1 MRREGRVTPRF
12 GLAIAT
18 RQPHLNGME
27 RNHTGAGLARNL
39 PQRMGG
45 WFRANPVAG
54 AILILCLVIEGVL
67 EGADAGL
74 WGQVDWRML
83 AVDYGAFFSVLLHG
97 AQPNYPLQPVA
108 MFVTYGFLHAGFVHV
123 AVNMFTLVVL
133 AAPVSARLGQARF
146 AMLYFI
152 ALIAGGAGF
161 GWLSSLNAP
170 MLGASGA
177 LFGLAGA
184 ILAWAWRDR
193 RRDRVA
199 DASWRLPRR
208 LGGGA
213 VAGPAP
219 AAALPGLRTPPRHC
233 VGGAEPWL
241 GPGGQRRAAGNPD
254 RRAIAGKRTRSRL
267 FEDTLVGG
275 QQRRPRM
282 RPGQGRFDPP
292 AADRAHGPRALA
304 IMQQDCDAIGE
315 ILGVVGPGV

>member
-1 MRREGRVTPRF
+1 
-12 GLAIAT
+12 
-18 RQPHLNGME
+18 ME

-74 WGQVDWRML
+74 WGQADWRML
-83 AVDYGAFFSVLLHG
+83 AVDYGAFFGVLLHG

-146 AMLYFI
+146 ASLYFI

-161 GWLSSLNAP
+161 GLLSTLNAP

-193 RRDRVA
+193 RAFGQPTREIVRVLMRPILYLVLFNVVMFA
-199 DASWRLPRR
+199 ATGGEIAWQTH
-208 LGGGA
+208 LGGFL
-213 VAGPAP
+213 AGW
-219 AAALPGLRTPPRHC
+219 AAAL
-233 VGGAEPWL
+233 WL
-241 GPGGQRRAAGNPD
+241 DP
-254 RRAIAGKRTRSRL
+254 
-267 FEDTLVGG
+267 
-275 QQRRPRM
+275 RRPL
-282 RPGQGRFDPP
+282 RFS
-292 AADRAHGPRALA
+292 
-304 IMQQDCDAIGE
+304 
-315 ILGVVGPGV
+315 V